1 MNLSLHSYSL
11 FLSRTFA
18 LVSDKLIILPLV
30 GYAAVGNYHLAMQ
43 ILLLMNVIPL
53 TVYQYILPHES
64 TGKNNTKLKKI
75 TILISIIL
83 SILGF
88 FIVPNF
94 ISYFLPKFESTIE
107 ILPTISLA
115 IVPMTITLMYISKFL
130 GVEKSKHVLISSILF
145 TIFYFV
151 GIQFIIPEIG
161 IIGAAYSIVLSYTLQ
176 SIYLIIANKIVF
188 KSFI

>member
-1 MNLSLHSYSL
+1 
-11 FLSRTFA
+11 
-18 LVSDKLIILPLV
+18 
-30 GYAAVGNYHLAMQ
+30 
-43 ILLLMNVIPL
+43 MNVIPL

-83 SILGF
+83 SMLGF

-115 IVPMTITLMYISKFL
+115 IVPMTITLMSISKFL
-130 GVEKSKHVLISSILF
+130 GVEKSKHVLISSTLF
-145 TIFYFV
+145 SIFYFV
-151 GIQFIIPEIG
+151 GIQFIIPEVG
-161 IIGAAYSIVLSYTLQ
+161 IIGAAYSIVLSYTIQ
-176 SIYLIIANKIVF
+176 SIYLIIANKVVF
-188 KSFI
+188 KSFV